1 METVLIAGGTGLV
14 GARLTALLRESGYEV
29 VILTR
34 DPGRFAAA
42 PGLRYAYWNPAKGE
56 IDPEAVRAAQHI
68 INLAGAGVAEKRW
81 TAARKRE
88 IVDSRVQ
95 SGQTLVRA
103 LKETGQLPQSFL
115 QASAIGW
122 YGADPAIPN
131 PRPFTEELPAD
142 GQYLGAT
149 CLQWEQSVEGLPEAV
164 RLCRFRIGIVLSK
177 AGGAVREFVKP
188 MQFGVAAVLGS
199 GCQVI
204 SWIHV
209 DDLCRMFIYAMQHPE
224 LRGTYNAVG
233 PHPADNRA
241 VTLALARARNGKAF
255 LAMPVPAF
263 LLKLMLGE
271 MSIEVLKS
279 ATVSAAKI
287 QAAGFVFQ
295 YGKLE
300 DAAAEVVRKK

>member
-1 METVLIAGGTGLV
+1 MIAGGTGLV
-14 GARLTALLRESGYEV
+14 GGRLTTLLRESGYEV

-34 DPGRFAAA
+34 DPGRYAAA

-56 IDPEAVRAAQHI
+56 IDGDALRRAQHI

-81 TAARKRE
+81 TAARKQE

-95 SGQTLVRA
+95 SGQTLVKA
-103 LKETGQLPQSFL
+103 LQETGHLPQTFL

-149 CLQWEQSVEGLPEAV
+149 CAKWEQSVAGLPEAV
-164 RLCRFRIGIVLSK
+164 RLCTFRIGIVLSK
-177 AGGAVREFVKP
+177 AGGAVKEFVKP
-188 MQFGVAAVLGS
+188 MQIGVAAVLGS
-199 GCQVI
+199 GRQVI

-209 DDLCRMFIYAMQHPE
+209 DDLCAMFIYALQHKE

-233 PHPADNRA
+233 PMPADNRA
-241 VTLALARARNGKAF
+241 VTLALARARNGNAF
-255 LAMPVPAF
+255 LALPVPAF
-263 LLKLMLGE
+263 VLKLMLGE

-287 QAAGFVFQ
+287 QAAGFLFR

-300 DAAAEVVRKK
+300 DAAGEVTRKG